1 MRTADIYHL
10 KAEHLAQIADQIKDP
25 AIRLEMLRTAGRF
38 RRLSRYAFCND
49 GVVDGP
55 AGALPGNSSK

>member
-1 MRTADIYHL
+1 MRAADIYHQ

-25 AIRLEMLRTAGRF
+25 AIRLEMLRTAGSF

-49 GVVDGP
+49 GAVDEAP
-55 AGALPGNSSK
+55 GALPAPSPK